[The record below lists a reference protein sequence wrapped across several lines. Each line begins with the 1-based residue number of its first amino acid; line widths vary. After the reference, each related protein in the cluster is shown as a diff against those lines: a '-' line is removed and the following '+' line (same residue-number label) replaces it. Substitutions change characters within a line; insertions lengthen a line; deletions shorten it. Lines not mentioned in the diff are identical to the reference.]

1 MSMKLVELQ
10 VAIPKTVDAGKLAD
24 QHQQQNAIN
33 QSQMAALAEKERLK
47 KLETVNR
54 FGESEKT
61 NNKRKQE
68 HDANTENKK
77 SDRAQTSLAGETHP
91 FKGRRVD
98 YSG

>member
-10 VAIPKTVDAGKLAD
+10 VAIPKTVDAGKLAE

-33 QSQMAALAEKERLK
+33 QSQMAALAKKERLK

-61 NNKRKQE
+61 SNKRKNE
-68 HDANTENKK
+68 HHAKAENKQSEK
-77 SDRAQTSLAGETHP
+77 HNLPTGEAHP